1 MSQTLGKNH
10 HYTSSQE
17 KCNYFICKTFTIA
30 ICTWLKANPDIESH
44 NQGEAWGPGNH
55 GKRSWGLL
63 SWEWDVREGG
73 DEQCR
78 LHWAS
83 INLFRWAYIMG
94 PHCSQRPRQNW
105 RLPRWDT
112 DTEIILMDTHSHLSS
127 VLLAFPLSLVSW
139 ISLIKFFPVRKQ
151 YCFIALCRSFGGSA
165 GWIWG
170 YSWMVLGLS
179 KALSKLV
186 ARG

>member
-1 MSQTLGKNH
+1 MTQTLGKNH

-127 VLLAFPLSLVSW
+127 VLLAFPLSLVS
-139 ISLIKFFPVRKQ
+139 
-151 YCFIALCRSFGGSA
+151 
-165 GWIWG
+165 
-170 YSWMVLGLS
+170 
-179 KALSKLV
+179 
-186 ARG
+186 